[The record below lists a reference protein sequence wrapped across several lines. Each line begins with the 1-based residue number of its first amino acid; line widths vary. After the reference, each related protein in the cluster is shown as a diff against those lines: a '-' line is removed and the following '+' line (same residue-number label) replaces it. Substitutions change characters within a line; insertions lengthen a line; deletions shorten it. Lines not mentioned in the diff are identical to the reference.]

1 MCGGTL
7 GASLVFPGH
16 SKTQFLFT
24 TATALMVVSATRFI
38 DVGDWNSEVKAFCFS
53 FFL

>member
-16 SKTQFLFT
+16 SETQFLFT
-24 TATALMVVSATRFI
+24 TATVVSATRFI
-38 DVGDWNSEVKAFCFS
+38 DVGDWNSEVKAFCFF